1 MNRKT
6 ILVLT
11 VGVLTI
17 SCSGEQ
23 NTDGLVAMVDNYT
36 LSIDDAV
43 DLLVDEERL
52 AADAGVVKAVA
63 ELWLNY
69 TLLAEATAT
78 DSTFSMLD
86 FEPLVMRQAQQVMVF
101 QLRDSVIQVDTFMT
115 EEELRQLYETE
126 EPALEMRARHIM
138 FQLPIGATPVQRDS
152 VATALSGVRDRVIR
166 GENFSGLA
174 QELSQ
179 DPGTAL
185 NGGDLGPFGR
195 GDMVAPFEEAVL
207 ALQPGEISEV
217 VETPMGL
224 HIIRL
229 EERRIRAFEEAATL
243 YRSQVQA
250 RTVQEAESAFVAS
263 LYNRAA
269 PMIVEGA
276 VEIVREL
283 AENPSSSLSGRATR
297 RPVIEWNGGA
307 VSVGDMKTLIQL
319 ESPTLPMQLSESS
332 DDQLIEF
339 LRSLARRDLL
349 IREAESEG
357 LRPARDSVEA
367 MIKEAGT
374 QLRSAA
380 RVLGFLDLD
389 QAPGE
394 ALEIAVA
401 RAVENALVDNL
412 SGATQ
417 IVPLG
422 LVGFQLREGSS
433 SGVFDEGVG
442 QVVLN
447 VAQIRAAR
455 QLSPVE
461 ETLTTPTT
469 IDTIGR

>member
-11 VGVLTI
+11 MGVLTV

-86 FEPLVMRQAQQVMVF
+86 FEPLVMRRAQQVMVF

-138 FQLPIGATPVQRDS
+138 FRLPIGATQVQRDS
-152 VATALSGVRDRVIR
+152 VAAALSGVRDRVLR
-166 GENFSGLA
+166 GENFSGVA
-174 QELSQ
+174 RELSQ

-185 NGGDLGPFGR
+185 NGGDLGSFGR

-229 EERRIRAFEEAATL
+229 EERRFRAFEEAATL
-243 YRSQVQA
+243 YRL
-250 RTVQEAESAFVAS
+250 S
-263 LYNRAA
+263 L
-269 PMIVEGA
+269 IH
-276 VEIVREL
+276 I
-283 AENPSSSLSGRATR
+283 
-297 RPVIEWNGGA
+297 
-307 VSVGDMKTLIQL
+307 
-319 ESPTLPMQLSESS
+319 
-332 DDQLIEF
+332 
-339 LRSLARRDLL
+339 
-349 IREAESEG
+349 
-357 LRPARDSVEA
+357 
-367 MIKEAGT
+367 
-374 QLRSAA
+374 
-380 RVLGFLDLD
+380 
-389 QAPGE
+389 
-394 ALEIAVA
+394 
-401 RAVENALVDNL
+401 
-412 SGATQ
+412 
-417 IVPLG
+417 
-422 LVGFQLREGSS
+422 
-433 SGVFDEGVG
+433 
-442 QVVLN
+442 
-447 VAQIRAAR
+447 
-455 QLSPVE
+455 
-461 ETLTTPTT
+461 
-469 IDTIGR
+469 